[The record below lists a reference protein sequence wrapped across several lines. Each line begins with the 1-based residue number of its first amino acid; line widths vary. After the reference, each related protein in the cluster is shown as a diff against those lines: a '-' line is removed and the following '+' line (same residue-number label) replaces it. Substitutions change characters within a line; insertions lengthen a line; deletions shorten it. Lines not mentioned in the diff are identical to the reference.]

1 MSPDW
6 PYGVNP
12 MSRISLI
19 SALHPK
25 MVPVA
30 RSIADHM
37 ASLHQAHKT
46 EFSFQ
51 IFETYRSPVRQNEL
65 LAEGTTKAGAWEGAH
80 NVGLAVDFVP
90 FLTATQA
97 VKYRPKGGSTL
108 PGWFWPQPE
117 HGDWD
122 ILAKVAMRYGCK
134 PPIRTADFF
143 DGPHCEHPLFDKIQA
158 VGF

>member
-1 MSPDW
+1 
-6 PYGVNP
+6 

-37 ASLHQAHKT
+37 ASLHQANKT

-65 LAEGTTKAGAWEGAH
+65 FTEKTTKARAWEGAH

-97 VKYRPKGGSTL
+97 AKYRQEHGSSL
-108 PGWFWPQPE
+108 PGWFWPDPE
-117 HGDWD
+117 HSDWN

-134 PPIRTADFF
+134 PPIVTKDFV
-143 DGPHCEHPLFDKIQA
+143 DRPHCEHPLFDKIQS